1 MDGMQGADL
10 LGRRVLVV
18 EDEFFI
24 ADDLVGALRGQGA
37 EVVGPVPTAT
47 EALTFISL
55 DQRIDL
61 AVIDL
66 NLLGDTAFGVGD
78 ALLARSVPFVIA
90 TGYEREFLPA
100 RFRHLSYCEKPFNP
114 RAVLQALCGLA
125 RPA

>member
-18 EDEFFI
+18 EDEFFL
-24 ADDLVGALRGQGA
+24 AEDLVGALHGLGA
-37 EVVGPVPTAT
+37 EVVGPVPAAG
-47 EALTFISL
+47 EALTLISL

-90 TGYEREFLPA
+90 TGYGREFLPA
-100 RFRHLSYCEKPFNP
+100 RFRHLPYCEKPFSPN
-114 RAVLQALCGLA
+114 AVVRALCDLA

>member
-18 EDEFFI
+18 EDEFFL
-24 ADDLVGALRGQGA
+24 AEDLVGALHGLGA
-37 EVVGPVPTAT
+37 EVVGPVPAAG
-47 EALTFISL
+47 EALTLISL

-90 TGYEREFLPA
+90 TGYEHEYLPA
-100 RFRHLSYCEKPFNP
+100 RFRHLPYCEKPFNP
-114 RAVLQALCGLA
+114 HAVLQALCGLA
-125 RPA
+125 RPV